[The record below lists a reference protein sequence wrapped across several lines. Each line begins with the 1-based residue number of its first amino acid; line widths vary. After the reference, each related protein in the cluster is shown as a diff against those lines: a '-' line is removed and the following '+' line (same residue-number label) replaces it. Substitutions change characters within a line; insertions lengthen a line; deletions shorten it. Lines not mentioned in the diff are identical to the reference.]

1 LTSGKWKEFHDKKEK
16 VKEDPLKE
24 KDKRKAEREEK
35 ELLKPA
41 SQKTRTENASK
52 RHAESVLGK
61 YPKVEKNTI
70 M

>member
-1 LTSGKWKEFHDKKEK
+1 LISGRWKVVHDKKEK
-16 VKEDPLKE
+16 VKEEALKE

-35 ELLKPA
+35 DLLKQA

-52 RHAESVLGK
+52 RPAESMLGK
-61 YPKVEKNTI
+61 YPKVAKNTI